1 MNNNKAFEFFQSFT
15 NQENLTKSMKWMPNM
30 DSSSFSDMLKETN
43 EIISSSNQLIS
54 ETVQSIAKRG
64 SDSFQ
69 KNLFEMF
76 NTIKESASAGD
87 IEQIKHH
94 QQNYLKST
102 VENNIDNAKAVL
114 DIVSKSSMEILNTMS
129 KNFDKK
135 VNKPLHKEKV

>member
-1 MNNNKAFEFFQSFT
+1 MNNSKAFEFFQSFA

-102 VENNIDNAKAVL
+102 LENNIDNAKEVL
-114 DIVSKSSMEILNTMS
+114 DIVSKSSM
-129 KNFDKK
+129 
-135 VNKPLHKEKV
+135 